1 MAEDLKQ
8 VIARI
13 KAKQQSSPQSNKVAE
28 KPVPA
33 PTPAPI
39 EAEEEEFDED
49 ETGDE
54 EMPKAQEISPVKP
67 QKQVSDAGK
76 ELLSRE
82 QQIMMEI
89 EMLQNNGRYRAEL
102 LNQLQEINKAL
113 VVIAGV
119 LVDLSNGKG
128 TA

>member
-28 KPVPA
+28 KPVPT

-39 EAEEEEFDED
+39 EAEEEEFDEE
-49 ETGDE
+49 ETE
-54 EMPKAQEISPVKP
+54 EVEMPKAQEISPVKP
-67 QKQVSDAGK
+67 QKQVADTGK
-76 ELLSRE
+76 EEIRARQEEIMLL
-82 QQIMMEI
+82 QD
-89 EMLQNNGRYRAEL
+89 NGIFRVQM
-102 LNQLQEINKAL
+102 LNQLNEINKAL

>member
-1 MAEDLKQ
+1 VTA
-8 VIARI
+8 
-13 KAKQQSSPQSNKVAE
+13 
-28 KPVPA
+28 PVPA
-33 PTPAPI
+33 PIVA
-39 EAEEEEFDED
+39 ED
-49 ETGDE
+49 EEYVEEDE
-54 EMPKAQEISPVKP
+54 EDEEISAKAEISPIMP
-67 QKQVSDAGK
+67 QKPIVEASK
-76 ELLSRE
+76 EALSRE

-119 LVDLSNGKG
+119 LVDLSNGKP